1 MESLIH
7 NQRFI
12 VDVSWRRP
20 ADGAVVFAGSPIKIF
35 RLGSGGKQIAE
46 LLERGELLPSG
57 HESLTDRLIDAGAI
71 HRVVSTSD
79 ERPYQPSDI
88 TVVIPAFVRSA
99 DEATQLSDL
108 VSNCIGVSK
117 IVVVDDG
124 SPHALPTL
132 SNATVISLATN
143 AGPGSARNAGLAT
156 VTTPLVAFIDID
168 VTISPVTLNDLVSGF
183 VDERL
188 GIIAPRVACTN
199 SDSTLGK
206 YEQVRSPLD
215 LGLIQSRIT
224 PGTRVSYVPSALWLC
239 RTEAIR
245 SANGF
250 DESIR
255 VGEDVDALWR
265 IIAAG
270 WRCHYQPEIMVSHP
284 PRATLHDF
292 IAQRRMYGKSA
303 AELSARHPGAV
314 APIRVNAHSAG
325 MWMLIVCGF
334 PFIGAL
340 VGTYSIV
347 ALADKLRDVPNSFLE
362 SLRLAGLGNLHAA
375 RLIANA
381 ITRTW
386 WPIAV
391 ILALFSRRARTV
403 LLTAALIPTMYEWWS
418 KRPAIDPLRY
428 FVIRLLDDASYGI
441 GVWEGAISHRSADAL
456 MPDVSSW
463 PTNVK

>member
-1 MESLIH
+1 MESLNLH
-7 NQRFI
+7 QRFV
-12 VDVSWRRP
+12 VDASWRRP
-20 ADGAVVFAGSPIKIF
+20 ANGAVVFAGSPIKIF
-35 RLGSGGKQIAE
+35 RLGSSGKQIAA
-46 LLERGELLPSG
+46 LLESGDLLPSG

-71 HRVVSTSD
+71 HRIVSKND
-79 ERPYQPSDI
+79 VRPYQPSDI

-99 DEATQLSDL
+99 NEATQLSNL
-108 VSNCIGVSK
+108 VSNCGGVFK

-132 SNATVISLATN
+132 SNATVITLATN
-143 AGPGSARNAGLAT
+143 AGPGSARNAGLAM

-168 VTISPVTLNDLVSGF
+168 VTISTVTLSCLVSSF

-188 GIIAPRVACTN
+188 GIIAPRVACAN
-199 SDSTLGK
+199 SDSTIGK
-206 YEQVRSPLD
+206 YERVRSPLD
-215 LGLIQSRIT
+215 LGLIRSRIAL
-224 PGTRVSYVPSALWLC
+224 GTRVSYVPSALWLC
-239 RTEAIR
+239 RTKAIR
-245 SANGF
+245 SVNGF

-265 IIAAG
+265 VIAAG
-270 WRCHYQPEIMVSHP
+270 WRCHYQPEIIVSHP
-284 PRATLHDF
+284 PRATLLGF
-292 IAQRRMYGKSA
+292 IAQRRMYGNSA

-314 APIRVNAHSAG
+314 APVRVNAHSAG

-334 PFIGAL
+334 PLIGAL
-340 VGTYSIV
+340 VGAYTVV
-347 ALADKLRDVPNSFLE
+347 ALASKLRDVPNSFQE

-391 ILALFSRRARTV
+391 VLALFSRRARKV
-403 LLTAALIPTMYEWWS
+403 LLAAALIPPMYEWWS

-428 FVIRLLDDASYGI
+428 LAIRLVDDASYGT
-441 GVWEGAISHRSADAL
+441 GVWEGAIAHRSVDAL